1 MLVTFAEKTMVT
13 AEEKAFVKWWEENR
27 VKEKKVLRQLLIG
40 LPVGFAFGLPILLS
54 VIFRGW
60 YKNMSY
66 VSGTQLIVIITALVL
81 IIVFYAVFR
90 MYFRWD
96 LNEQRYTELK
106 ALLEKE
112 TAETTEKTS
121 I

>member
-1 MLVTFAEKTMVT
+1 MVT
-13 AEEKAFVKWWEENR
+13 EEEKDFVKWWGENR
-27 VKEKKVLRQLLIG
+27 LKEKKVLRQLLIG

-54 VIFRGW
+54 VFFRGW

-81 IIVFYAVFR
+81 IVVFYSVFR
-90 MYFRWD
+90 MYFKWD

-112 TAETTEKTS
+112 AAENAEQ
-121 I
+121 